1 MAGLKRWMAGERSQ
15 QRRLDRFNRRNERQ
29 QQSLRKAIFYCTSK
43 DPKEEMAQGEI
54 RLIKQIWTFLL
65 LGGKD
70 PLVSNSHGNMT

>member
-43 DPKEEMAQGEI
+43 DPKEEMAQVA
-54 RLIKQIWTFLL
+54 
-65 LGGKD
+65 D
-70 PLVSNSHGNMT
+70 LVGCKFKLHF